1 MIKKPYFFLLSIL
14 FFISCRKE
22 TEQNLPKRKPVDK
35 TVIQN
40 ISLPP
45 VYLDSL
51 KTESEILLHIQNRTT
66 EISELLK
73 NSSAEN
79 ADEIYENLKKENDS
93 ALVLLS
99 KKQTSLL
106 DRYYE
111 FNVYDNETQIST
123 QKFPDEVKKIIEY
136 YEKTGIEFWEVGE
149 GMTEL
154 RMFPDYYM
162 KLFKGK
168 LTKDYD
174 RYREIITEEDQVLF
188 AADAGII
195 IPWRDVAKRIEVREE
210 FLTVFPISN
219 LKKRVENELK
229 EYRYAYLVGYDN
241 TQTNEQGKFFPE
253 NLKEF
258 KRFIKD
264 NPKSETSKIIV
275 EMLAYEGN
283 NDELWNFVKKKT
295 GFEW

>member
-1 MIKKPYFFLLSIL
+1 MIKKPYFFLVSIL

-22 TEQNLPKRKPVDK
+22 TEQSLPKRKPMDK

-93 ALVLLS
+93 ALVLLT

-123 QKFPDEVKKIIEY
+123 QKFPDDVKKTIEY

-162 KLFKGK
+162 KLFEGK

-174 RYREIITEEDQVLF
+174 RYLEIITEEDQVLF

-210 FLTVFPISN
+210 FLTVFPVSN

-258 KRFIKD
+258 KRFIKE
-264 NPKSETSKIIV
+264 NPESETSKIIV

>member
-1 MIKKPYFFLLSIL
+1 MIKKSYFFLVSIL

-22 TEQNLPKRKPVDK
+22 TEQSLPKRKPVDK
-35 TVIQN
+35 TVIQK

-45 VYLDSL
+45 DYLDSL

-123 QKFPDEVKKIIEY
+123 QKFPDDVKKIIEY
-136 YEKTGIEFWEVGE
+136 YEKSGIEFWEVGE

-174 RYREIITEEDQVLF
+174 RYLEIITEEDQVLF

-210 FLTVFPISN
+210 FLIVFPVSN
-219 LKKRVENELK
+219 LKKRIENELK

-258 KRFIKD
+258 RRFIKE
-264 NPKSETSKIIV
+264 NPESETSKIIV

>member
-1 MIKKPYFFLLSIL
+1 MIKKPYMFLVSIL
-14 FFISCRKE
+14 FFISCTKE
-22 TEQNLPKRKPVDK
+22 TEQGLPERKPVDK
-35 TVIQN
+35 TVLQK

-45 VYLDSL
+45 AYLDSL

-66 EISELLK
+66 EIAELMK
-73 NSSAEN
+73 NSSAFS

-111 FNVYDNETQIST
+111 FNVYDNETQMST
-123 QKFPDEVKKIIEY
+123 QKFPDDVKKTIEY

-174 RYREIITEEDQVLF
+174 RYLEIITEEDQVLF

-210 FLTVFPISN
+210 FLSVFPVSN
-219 LKKRVENELK
+219 LKKRIENELK

-258 KRFIKD
+258 RRFIKE
-264 NPKSETSKIIV
+264 NPGSETSKIIE

>member
-1 MIKKPYFFLLSIL
+1 MIKKPYFFLVSIL

-22 TEQNLPKRKPVDK
+22 TEQSLPERKPVDK

-45 VYLDSL
+45 DYLDSL

-66 EISELLK
+66 EISKLLK

-123 QKFPDEVKKIIEY
+123 QKFPDDVKKTIEY

-174 RYREIITEEDQVLF
+174 RYLEIITEEDQVLF
-188 AADAGII
+188 TADAGII

-210 FLTVFPISN
+210 FLTVFPVSN

-241 TQTNEQGKFFPE
+241 TQTNEQGEFFPE

-258 KRFIKD
+258 RRFIKE
-264 NPKSETSKIIV
+264 NPESETSKIIV

>member
-1 MIKKPYFFLLSIL
+1 MIKKPYFFLVSIL

-22 TEQNLPKRKPVDK
+22 TEQSLPKRKPVDK

-123 QKFPDEVKKIIEY
+123 QKFPDDVKKTIEY

-174 RYREIITEEDQVLF
+174 RYLEIITEEDQVLF

-210 FLTVFPISN
+210 FLTVFPVSN

-258 KRFIKD
+258 KRFIKE
-264 NPKSETSKIIV
+264 NPESETSKIIE

>member
-1 MIKKPYFFLLSIL
+1 MIRKPYLFLVSIL

-22 TEQNLPKRKPVDK
+22 TEQSLPKRKPVDK

-123 QKFPDEVKKIIEY
+123 QKFPDEVKKTIEY

-174 RYREIITEEDQVLF
+174 RYLEIITEEDQVLF

-210 FLTVFPISN
+210 FLIVFPVSN
-219 LKKRVENELK
+219 LKKRLENELK

-241 TQTNEQGKFFPE
+241 TQTNEQGEFFPE

-258 KRFIKD
+258 RRFIKE
-264 NPKSETSKIIV
+264 NPESETSKIIV

>member
-1 MIKKPYFFLLSIL
+1 MIKKPYFFLVSIL
-14 FFISCRKE
+14 IVISCRKE
-22 TEQNLPKRKPVDK
+22 TEQSLPERKPVEK
-35 TVIQN
+35 TVIPTTYQ
-40 ISLPP
+40 PP
-45 VYLDSL
+45 VYLDSI
-51 KTESEILLHIQNRTT
+51 KTESEIIKHIQNRTI
-66 EISELLK
+66 EISDLLK
-73 NSSAEN
+73 NSPAVN

-106 DRYYE
+106 ERYYE
-111 FNVYDNETQIST
+111 FNVYDPETQIST
-123 QKFPDEVKKIIEY
+123 QKFPDDVKKTIEY

-149 GMTEL
+149 GITEL

-174 RYREIITEEDQVLF
+174 RYLEIITEENQVLF

-195 IPWRDVAKRIEVREE
+195 IPWRDVAKRIEVREK
-210 FLTVFPISN
+210 FLTVFPDSN
-219 LKKRVENELK
+219 LKKKIENELK

-241 TQTNEQGKFFPE
+241 TQTNEQGEFFPE

-258 KRFIKD
+258 RRFIKE
-264 NPKSETSKIIV
+264 NPGSETSKIIV

>member
-1 MIKKPYFFLLSIL
+1 MIKKPYFFLVSIL
-14 FFISCRKE
+14 FVILCRKE
-22 TEQNLPKRKPVDK
+22 TEQSLPERKPVDK
-35 TVIQN
+35 TVIQTT
-40 ISLPP
+40 SLPP
-45 VYLDSL
+45 VYLDSM
-51 KTESEILLHIQNRTT
+51 KTEREILLHIQNRTAD
-66 EISELLK
+66 ISELLK
-73 NSSAEN
+73 NSPEEK

-99 KKQTSLL
+99 KKQTGLL

-111 FNVYDNETQIST
+111 FNVYDAETQIST
-123 QKFPDEVKKIIEY
+123 KKFPDDVKKTIEN
-136 YEKTGIEFWEVGE
+136 YEKTGVEFWEVGE
-149 GMTEL
+149 GITEL

-174 RYREIITEEDQVLF
+174 HYLEIISKEDQVLF

-210 FLTVFPISN
+210 FLTVFPVSN
-219 LKKRVENELK
+219 LKKRIENELK

-258 KRFIKD
+258 KRFIKE
-264 NPKSETSKIIV
+264 NPESETSKIIE

>member
-1 MIKKPYFFLLSIL
+1 MIRKPYFFLVSIL

-22 TEQNLPKRKPVDK
+22 TEQSLPKRKPVDK

-111 FNVYDNETQIST
+111 FNVYDNETQTST
-123 QKFPDEVKKIIEY
+123 QKFPNEVKKTIEY

-174 RYREIITEEDQVLF
+174 RYLEIIIEEDQVLF

-210 FLTVFPISN
+210 FLSVFPVSN

-241 TQTNEQGKFFPE
+241 TQTNEQGEFFPE

-258 KRFIKD
+258 KRFIKE
-264 NPKSETSKIIV
+264 NPESETSKIIV

-283 NDELWNFVKKKT
+283 NDELWNSVKKKT

>member
-1 MIKKPYFFLLSIL
+1 MIKKPYFFLVSIL

-22 TEQNLPKRKPVDK
+22 TEQSLPKRKPVDK
-35 TVIQN
+35 TLIQK

-123 QKFPDEVKKIIEY
+123 QKFPDDVKKTIEY

-174 RYREIITEEDQVLF
+174 RYLEIITEEDQVLF

-210 FLTVFPISN
+210 FLSVFPVSN
-219 LKKRVENELK
+219 LKKRIENELK

-258 KRFIKD
+258 KRFIKE
-264 NPKSETSKIIV
+264 NPESETSKIIV